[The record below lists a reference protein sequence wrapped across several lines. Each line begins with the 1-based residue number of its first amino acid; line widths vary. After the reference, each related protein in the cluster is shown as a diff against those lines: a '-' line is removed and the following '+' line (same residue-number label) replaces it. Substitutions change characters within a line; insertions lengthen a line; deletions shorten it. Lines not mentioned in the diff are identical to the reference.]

1 MWTLRIKKGGPKDVT
16 IKILT
21 GDKQTSSSTSGTGK
35 GLFMARK
42 GSSSSLCTINTDET
56 HDSAVE
62 LSSPSPSPTRDS
74 PPSQSKTQ
82 DQVQPAPPL
91 LPEIPVPPRLT
102 HMLAGETGVR
112 KDKWKGRH
120 VMTYT
125 GRPLPAIP
133 TQGQPDVVSQEA
145 PSVQAEP
152 AAARQTPQGPRPP
165 PTPSHDE
172 SPQPSES
179 TTTTP
184 SPKAEVLEN
193 PCGHLDTTDTTC
205 SVTVDELQI
214 APTVA
219 SRQPSLRKSQSQ
231 AFGFAG
237 NESKRLSK
245 SRSVDDI
252 RWVNRLSTIF
262 KRRDPILAALDE
274 STEDD
279 VDTAQSSTAGVES
292 AATTH
297 SSGSAP
303 SSHMSLDRPYKLGM
317 NMTQEPEEM
326 LESRSRHQR
335 ASNSISEGSSPAV
348 TSMNSVPPSSRTSRA
363 SWVVTDG
370 QGLGVASTK
379 STSDTDKS
387 PDELLAALTA
397 KYHQH
402 FPTSYSASYT
412 PAAPRVGIPAGTPLN
427 LVGVSYTLPT
437 AIVAPQ
443 PVAGP
448 STANIEIEEEHRGRS
463 RRSRRHEPRMVTP
476 DVDAIIPVAS
486 A

>member
-16 IKILT
+16 IKILA

-35 GLFMARK
+35 ALFMARK

-56 HDSAVE
+56 HDSAIE
-62 LSSPSPSPTRDS
+62 LPSPSPSPTRDS
-74 PPSQSKTQ
+74 TPSQSKNQ
-82 DQVQPAPPL
+82 DQAQQAPPL

-102 HMLAGETGVR
+102 HMIAGETGVR
-112 KDKWKGRH
+112 KDKWKGRQ

-133 TQGQPDVVSQEA
+133 TPRQVEPDVVSEEA

-184 SPKAEVLEN
+184 KAKVLEN
-193 PCGHLDTTDTTC
+193 PCGHLDTTDSTC
-205 SVTVDELQI
+205 SITIEELQT
-214 APTVA
+214 ASTVG
-219 SRQPSLRKSQSQ
+219 SRQASLRKSQSQ
-231 AFGFAG
+231 AFGLAG

-245 SRSVDDI
+245 SKSVDDI

-262 KRRDPILAALDE
+262 RRRDPILASLDE

-279 VDTAQSSTAGVES
+279 VDTAHSSTTGVES
-292 AATTH
+292 VATH

-303 SSHMSLDRPYKLGM
+303 SSHMSLDRPSKLGLT
-317 NMTQEPEEM
+317 MTQEPEDM
-326 LESRSRHQR
+326 LESDSRHQR

-348 TSMNSVPPSSRTSRA
+348 TSRGSVPPSARTSRA
-363 SWVVTDG
+363 SWGVTDS
-370 QGLGVASTK
+370 QGLGAASI
-379 STSDTDKS
+379 SSDTDKS

-402 FPTSYSASYT
+402 FPSSYSASYT

-448 STANIEIEEEHRGRS
+448 STGNIEIEEETRGRS
-463 RRSRRHEPRMVTP
+463 RRSRRHEPRMVAP

-486 A
+486 G